1 MITSNDCWLKTS
13 CKKYLTKDDCECKND
28 DVFCMKLF
36 KLDHL
41 YEQSLLSDEQRNR
54 LTLVL
59 DASEIDKKAFI
70 YLSQIEKTIENF
82 VNDGKNL
89 YIYSETTGNGKSSW
103 AIRLMQEYFNA
114 IWYKTDLDCKG
125 LFISVPKF
133 LLSMK
138 YNITNPDVY
147 YNHIKDNVFNAD
159 LVIWDDIC
167 TKMATSFEH
176 EHLLS
181 ILDNR
186 IINNKSNI
194 FTSNI
199 PPNKLVDFMGDRL
212 YSRIINWSQCIQF
225 KGTDKRTL
233 FK

>member
-1 MITSNDCWLKTS
+1 
-13 CKKYLTKDDCECKND
+13 
-28 DVFCMKLF
+28 MKLF